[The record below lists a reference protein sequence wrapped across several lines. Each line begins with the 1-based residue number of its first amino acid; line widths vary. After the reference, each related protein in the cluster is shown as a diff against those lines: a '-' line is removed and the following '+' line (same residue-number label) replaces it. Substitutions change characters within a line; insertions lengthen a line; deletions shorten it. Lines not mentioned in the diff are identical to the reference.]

1 LRTPARIVGA
11 FCLVAALYVFLG
23 VLEHKKKAKG
33 NSSQANEELV
43 NIEEAN
49 TQSTEVDPWGRPV
62 DSFE

>member
-1 LRTPARIVGA
+1 
-11 FCLVAALYVFLG
+11 
-23 VLEHKKKAKG
+23 LEHKKKAKG